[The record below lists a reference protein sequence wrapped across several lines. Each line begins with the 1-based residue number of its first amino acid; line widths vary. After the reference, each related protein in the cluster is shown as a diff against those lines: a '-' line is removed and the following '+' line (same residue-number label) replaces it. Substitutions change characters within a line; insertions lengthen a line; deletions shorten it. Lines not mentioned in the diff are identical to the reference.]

1 MINCAVVGIGGAIG
15 SILRYL
21 ISLIPIKENFL
32 FPIKTFAVN
41 IIGCFLIGCVVAF
54 VSKNSTFNPKLVLF
68 LKTGLC
74 GGFTTF
80 STFALE
86 TEDLIKSGHT
96 GIAAIYVFLSFV
108 VGFFAVFYAQKIIGD

>member
-21 ISLIPIKENFL
+21 ISLIPIKESFL

-54 VSKNSTFNPKLVLF
+54 VSKNSTLNPKLVLF

-86 TEDLIKSGHT
+86 TEDLIKSGYT

-108 VGFFAVFYAQKIIGD
+108 VGFFAVFYVQKIIGD

>member
-21 ISLIPIKENFL
+21 ISLIPIKESFL

-54 VSKNSTFNPKLVLF
+54 VSKNSTLNPKLVLF

-96 GIAAIYVFLSFV
+96 GIAAIYVFLRFV